1 MKKYHIIMK
10 LLPIEYKLQ
19 SYERSNQDTSLVN
32 KAAVDVGTWVQPGDM
47 LADNVSSQGGE
58 FSIGQNLLIAY
69 MPWEGYNYED
79 AILISE
85 RLVYDDLYTSIH
97 IEKYDIKAEQT
108 SNKKETITRELPNL
122 INSNKILHLDK
133 RGIVKVGTS
142 VKEGDILV
150 GKITP
155 ITETIKFSGY
165 EKLFRDIMG
174 YDSNPTHRDSSL
186 RVPKGLIAKV
196 IRVQILRYAA
206 STNQVK
212 QATLITKKKKKREAP
227 LLNNKNNKVGGGT
240 HSMGPPTSANKM
252 GPAETN
258 MFLSSSNKNK
268 KKKSNKKTKTKK
280 IKISKPL
287 LKSQKKLR
295 LKKGSLIFLLKLKES
310 PNYSLIYNQLKA
322 HTKKLRKIKSLIS
335 KSCKMR
341 RKKLLVSDNQNTNK
355 TLQTLSKN
363 KKTVTVT
370 KENKTSTHIMGPPS
384 KKQNGRQKT
393 GMFLPIFNSSLQLFS
408 KSKKEPTLVN
418 IYLAQKRKI
427 RVGDKMAGRHG
438 NKGIVSQILP
448 RQDMP
453 YLPDGRPLDLVLNPL
468 GVPSRMN
475 VGQIFECLLGL
486 AGHYLNQQYRIT
498 PFDERYGAEASRSF
512 VFNKLYEASLKT
524 KYSWIFQPNHPGK
537 IILYDGRNGEYFNQP
552 ITVGQAY
559 IIKLVHLVD
568 DKIHSRSTGPYS
580 LVTQQP
586 LRGRSK
592 QGGQRV
598 GEMEVWAIEGYGAAF
613 TLLELL
619 SLKSDDIIG
628 RATVWD
634 SILHNKPIQ
643 FGTPASFNVLVSELN
658 ALCLNIGIYCSDDY
672 SNLKKEK

>member
-1 MKKYHIIMK
+1 MKF
-10 LLPIEYKLQ
+10 LPIEYKLQ

-32 KAAVDVGTWVQPGDM
+32 KTAVKVGTWVQPGDM
-47 LADNVSSQGGE
+47 LADSVSSQGGE

-108 SNKKETITRELPNL
+108 YNKKEKITRDLPNL
-122 INSNKILHLDK
+122 SNSNKILHLDK
-133 RGIVKVGTS
+133 HGIVKVGTS

-174 YDSNPTHRDSSL
+174 YDSNPTHRDTSL
-186 RVPKGLIAKV
+186 HVPKGLNAKV
-196 IRVQILRYAA
+196 IRVQILHYTS
-206 STNQVK
+206 STNGEKTGLFSPPPFLNEQSS
-212 QATLITKKKKKREAP
+212 LITKKKKTDSSTKKT
-227 LLNNKNNKVGGGT
+227 NSNIKINKKKT
-240 HSMGPPTSANKM
+240 D
-252 GPAETN
+252 
-258 MFLSSSNKNK
+258 SSNKNK
-268 KKKSNKKTKTKK
+268 NSNKETKRNNIRISTVLDKKKSK
-280 IKISKPL
+280 
-287 LKSQKKLR
+287 KKLR
-295 LKKGSLIFLLKLKES
+295 FKKGWGPFIKRPVFSPSLTFVLKPKKN
-310 PNYSLIYNQLKA
+310 PNYNLIYNQLQA
-322 HTKKLRKIKSLIS
+322 YTNKLRKIQSLIP
-335 KSCKMR
+335 KYFKMR
-341 RKKLLVSDNQNTNK
+341 IKKLLLSQNQKNNQIV
-355 TLQTLSKN
+355 QTLSKKKIALFNTKNVDKQN
-363 KKTVTVT
+363 KKTLTFI
-370 KENKTSTHIMGPPS
+370 KE
-384 KKQNGRQKT
+384 KKE
-393 GMFLPIFNSSLQLFS
+393 SLQFFS
-408 KSKKEPTLVN
+408 KSKKDGEKTGLFFPQPTLVHV
-418 IYLAQKRKI
+418 YLAQKRKI

-512 VFNKLYEASLKT
+512 VFNKLYEASLQT
-524 KYSWIFQPNHPGK
+524 GYSWIFQPNHPGK
-537 IILYDGRNGEYFNQP
+537 IILYDGRNGEYFHQP

-628 RATVWD
+628 RATVWN

-643 FGTPASFNVLVSELN
+643 FGTPASFNVLVFELN
-658 ALCLNIGIYCSDDY
+658 ALCLNIGIYSLDDAGD
-672 SNLKKEK
+672 LKKEK